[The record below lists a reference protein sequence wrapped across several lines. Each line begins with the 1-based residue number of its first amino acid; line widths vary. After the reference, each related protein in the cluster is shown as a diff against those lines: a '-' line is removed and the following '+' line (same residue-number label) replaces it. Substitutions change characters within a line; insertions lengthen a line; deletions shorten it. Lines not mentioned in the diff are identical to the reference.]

1 MAQVRLILRDDVPKL
16 GDAGDVVTVRPGYAR
31 NFLLPKGLAIVATE
45 ARVRELEHHRRAIAE
60 RVARQVRAM
69 QDEKKKFD
77 GQKLSFEVRVG
88 EEGRLFGSVTALH
101 IAEQLAE
108 RGLQV
113 DHRRIELG
121 RPIKQVGEYQ
131 VQVKLHRE
139 VRAEISVQV
148 AAAVVPGAADAE
160 DAADEA
166 ASAPAAEAAQPDAP
180 ADSGGDG

>member
-60 RVARQVRAM
+60 RVARQMRAM
-69 QDEKKKFD
+69 QAEKKKFD

-108 RGLQV
+108 RGLVV

-148 AAAVVPGAADAE
+148 AAAATPGAADA
-160 DAADEA
+160 ADEA
-166 ASAPAAEAAQPDAP
+166 EAAPDAP

>member
-1 MAQVRLILRDDVPKL
+1 
-16 GDAGDVVTVRPGYAR
+16 
-31 NFLLPKGLAIVATE
+31 
-45 ARVRELEHHRRAIAE
+45 
-60 RVARQVRAM
+60 M

-108 RGLQV
+108 RGLQG

-160 DAADEA
+160 AAADESA
-166 ASAPAAEAAQPDAP
+166 AAPAAEAAQPDAP

>member
-16 GDAGDVVTVRPGYAR
+16 GDAGDVVSVRPGYAR

-60 RVARQVRAM
+60 RVARQMRAM
-69 QDEKKKFD
+69 QAEKEKFD

-148 AAAVVPGAADAE
+148 AAAAVPGAADAE
-160 DAADEA
+160 ETVGEA
-166 ASAPAAEAAQPDAP
+166 KPAAKAAQPDAP